1 MADFPL
7 TYTNIAGSS
16 VTIQPRS
23 VEVELNQRTVRT
35 QSLSGRQQVRTFGTS
50 YYTVTVNFPP
60 MIDEDRQQVTGK
72 LASLRGGVGTFTI
85 NPVNFTNTLDTS
97 EDTEN
102 LNTSFTGAVGVT
114 AVTTAGSD
122 EFRPGDY
129 FKFSNHTKTYMVTS
143 CSGQTLNFEPFLQ
156 TAVSQ
161 ASGHTIQSGSNFFMT
176 CRLAD
181 DTVTYSQ
188 GADGF
193 NSISFTAIEA
203 I

>member
-7 TYTNIAGSS
+7 TYTNVAGAS

-35 QSLSGRQQVRTFGTS
+35 TSLSGRQQVRSFGTS
-50 YYTVTVNFPP
+50 FYEVTVTFPP
-60 MIDEDRQQVTGK
+60 LIDEDRQQVIGK
-72 LASLRGGVGTFTI
+72 LASLRGGVNTFTI
-85 NPVNFTNTLDTS
+85 NPVNFTNTLDTAS
-97 EDTEN
+97 DTEN

-114 AVTTAGSD
+114 SVTTAGSD

-143 CSGQTLNFEPFLQ
+143 CTGQTLNFEPFLQ
-156 TAVSQ
+156 TAVAQ

-181 DTVTYSQ
+181 DSVVYSQ

-193 NSISFTAIEA
+193 NQISFTAIEA

>member
-7 TYTNIAGSS
+7 TYTNVAGAS

-35 QSLSGRQQVRTFGTS
+35 TSLSGRQQVRSFGTS
-50 YYTVTVNFPP
+50 FYEVTVTFPP
-60 MIDEDRQQVTGK
+60 LIDEDRQQVIGK
-72 LASLRGGVGTFTI
+72 LASLRGGVNTFTI

-97 EDTEN
+97 SDTEN

-114 AVTTAGSD
+114 SVTTAGSD

-143 CSGQTLNFEPFLQ
+143 CTGQTLNFEPFLQ
-156 TAVSQ
+156 TAVAQ

-181 DTVTYSQ
+181 DSVVYSQ

-193 NSISFTAIEA
+193 NQISFTAIEA